1 MERKSLRQKD
11 SFHQEKT
18 KGQTQILLKM
28 NKIRIAA
35 LSLLFSILASCSGD
49 RIFENFESM
58 ETGSWEVS
66 DSVSFELSNLDLEN
80 RTSLI
85 AVRFNETYE
94 FSNCYIRVISMD
106 SASTILENTLI
117 NVPLFDSKSG
127 EPIGKG
133 FGNSYTRYDTI
144 PFILKAETKKLAFVQ
159 YMRQDKLK
167 GIEAIGLKILK

>member
-1 MERKSLRQKD
+1 
-11 SFHQEKT
+11 
-18 KGQTQILLKM
+18 M
-28 NKIRIAA
+28 NKIRLATFG
-35 LSLLFSILASCSGD
+35 LLFSIFAGCSGD

-58 ETGSWEVS
+58 ETGSWDVT
-66 DSVSFELSNLDLEN
+66 DSVSFELSDLDLEN
-80 RTSLI
+80 RTSLV
-85 AVRFNETYE
+85 AVRFNETYS

-144 PFILKAETKKLAFVQ
+144 PFILKAETKKLLFVQ
-159 YMRQDKLK
+159 YMRQDKLN